1 VVAGEARPRGIRREL
16 RAAVVIVIAVLLL
29 SVLSG
34 VVWGWLA
41 PTEQLLVTQPGR
53 GATLT
58 GESVHQFDAMAIF
71 VCIGAVTGLLSA
83 VGAWRWRAMRG
94 PILQAGLLIGSVVG
108 AIAMSRLGE
117 QVAKWHHPRPHDPP
131 VGQIVVLPTAVGSW
145 LALIVQPLVAA
156 LVVLLL
162 AALYPS
168 DDLGTGFGGPYGE
181 SRPVDDRSFTAASV
195 YTPYGADGRAADGA
209 VAYGGY
215 EPTGDAGSGSVPG
228 SRPTH

>member
-94 PILQAGLLIGSVVG
+94 PIMQAGLLIGSVVG

-117 QVAKWHHPRPHDPP
+117 QVAKWHHPRPHNPP
-131 VGQIVVLPTAVGSW
+131 IGQIVVLPTAVGSW